1 MERRQSE
8 FLSHI
13 IENITPEERE
23 NTRNKM
29 WWAARLD
36 EVMRNNGITAN
47 EFAKILNLSEDEFSE
62 LLCGNIDFDGDII
75 EIIKRYL

>member
-36 EVMRNNGITAN
+36 EVMRSNGITAN
-47 EFAKILNLSEDEFSE
+47 EFAK
-62 LLCGNIDFDGDII
+62 
-75 EIIKRYL
+75 YLEE

>member
-29 WWAARLD
+29 WWATRLD
-36 EVMRNNGITAN
+36 EVMRSNGITPN

-75 EIIKRYL
+75 EIIKKYL